1 MSDSQAHDTTSHTN
15 ELSSGLREAV
25 EQVQREPWSAAA
37 LERALDRARQL
48 DGAAVSIEA
57 EPQKTRLGHSSLPRG
72 RSRFLHSSGRLKMI
86 TRSTV
91 GILAVAGLAGLAVWL
106 TPGGGVAFADVQRAL
121 NQVRSVTFDATSQ
134 LPGQDAI
141 KSRVLVLGAER
152 VRVELPGGDYLVFDS
167 AEATL
172 LHVRPQEQRAVVTS
186 GLSSREE
193 EAAAGMYETLR
204 TMRARAEM
212 PLPGKTIDRIEALG
226 LLISDDQRTLRV
238 WIDPATELPL
248 HIEATYRRPD
258 GTEFVETAS
267 NFVFDKPLDE
277 SLFRLDP
284 PAGYAVENRTLPG
297 SSEEA
302 AGRLVVTPKVGL
314 GPVRFGMTRDEV
326 IESLG
331 RPDDT
336 QSSRDGGVT
345 LRYDSRGFWIGLGPD
360 GKLRQIDCHAHPDE
374 AAPVARTFAGKT
386 AEGIA
391 LGASRNDISRAYG
404 PPNSEHQ
411 NDTRFGQHTRM
422 DYWDLGLTFLLR
434 DDALE
439 EISVS
444 ASRQMAQQ

>member
-1 MSDSQAHDTTSHTN
+1 
-15 ELSSGLREAV
+15 
-25 EQVQREPWSAAA
+25 
-37 LERALDRARQL
+37 
-48 DGAAVSIEA
+48 
-57 EPQKTRLGHSSLPRG
+57 
-72 RSRFLHSSGRLKMI
+72 MI
-86 TRSTV
+86 ARSTV
-91 GILAVAGLAGLAVWL
+91 GVLAVAGLIGLAVWL
-106 TPGGGVAFADVQRAL
+106 SPGGGGVAFADVQQAL
-121 NQVRSVTFDATSQ
+121 NQVRSVTFDATSR
-134 LPGQDAI
+134 LPGQEAV

-152 VRVELPGGDYLVFDS
+152 VRVEFPDGDYLVFDS
-167 AEATL
+167 AGAKL
-172 LHVRPQEQRAVVTS
+172 LHVRPQEKRAVVTT
-186 GLSSREE
+186 GLSSPEE
-193 EAAAGMYETLR
+193 GPAANIHETLR
-204 TMRARAEM
+204 TMRARAEK
-212 PLPGKTIDRIEALG
+212 PLPGKTIDGIAAQG
-226 LLISDDQRTLRV
+226 LLISADHKKMRV

-284 PAGYAVENRTLPG
+284 PPGYAVENRTLPG
-297 SSEEA
+297 SSAEA
-302 AGRLVVTPKVGL
+302 AAQLVVTPKVGL
-314 GPVRFGMTRDEV
+314 GPVRFGMTSEEV

-336 QSSRDGGVT
+336 QSSRDGGMT
-345 LRYDSRGFWIGLGPD
+345 LRYDSRGFWIGLGPE

-391 LGASRNDISRAYG
+391 MGASRNDISRAYG

-411 NDTRFGQHTRM
+411 NDTQFGQHTRM

-444 ASRQMAQQ
+444 APRQTAQ